1 MTVCVICSRQV
12 VFGLDLALFLCHI
25 GGVGWEMSAV
35 SFEVEVLEGPPKVGV
50 VRAVGYI
57 EAVQSRILREKLN
70 ELEKK
75 GARRIIIDLRD
86 VLFISS
92 SGFSLLV
99 NYVTR
104 KKEEWGADCVL
115 LVAPAPPVM
124 QTIRVLGLESFFS
137 ILPDMETALK
147 KVGLK

>member
-1 MTVCVICSRQV
+1 MS
-12 VFGLDLALFLCHI
+12 VFGLDLARFLCHI
-25 GGVGWEMSAV
+25 GDGRLGAFVV
-35 SFEVEVLEGPPKVGV
+35 SFEVDVLEGPPKVGV

-75 GARRIIIDLRD
+75 GVRRVIIDLKD
-86 VLFISS
+86 VLFVSS

-104 KKEEWGADCVL
+104 KKEEWGADSVL

-124 QTIRVLGLESFFS
+124 QTIRILGLESFFS